1 MLLAWNTQDPVNA
14 REIARNI
21 FMLLKIIETLIL
33 TIRNMFNKSGT
44 RQLIRKHLQ
53 YQPI

>member
-14 REIARNI
+14 EIARNNAI
-21 FMLLKIIETLIL
+21 YAQNNRNPYIDHP
-33 TIRNMFNKSGT
+33 NMFNKSGT